1 MRTTPKL
8 EVLPP
13 LPRRDDPA
21 ALDAF
26 HEHRVRQDLARFAE
40 APGLFEQC
48 AERLRVRFQ
57 KAGERAI
64 LERWI
69 EFYQTGE
76 RLVAA
81 KAAMERSKS
90 EYLQLGREHEV
101 KETEKGASLAKLQA
115 DLEEQNLR
123 RDKAVYQ
130 REHLERFVE
139 GGTQASSS
147 ENENERQLNDANER
161 RQLDARWDL
170 HESLRALHTLIEL
183 QHWRRQ
189 QRDRVLQDRFLSSQ
203 EQSEDLQFVD
213 DLYEQKRAELK
224 VDTRIFEEG

>member
-1 MRTTPKL
+1 MKPGHKL

-13 LPRRDDPA
+13 LPRQQEPA
-21 ALDAF
+21 ALDHF
-26 HEHRVRQDLARFAE
+26 HEDRVRRDLARFAD
-40 APGLFEQC
+40 APGLFGQYV
-48 AERLRVRFQ
+48 ERARVRFQ

-69 EFYQTGE
+69 EFYSTGQ

-101 KETEKGASLAKLQA
+101 KETEKAASLAKLQA
-115 DLEEQNLR
+115 DLEEHNLR
-123 RDKAVYQ
+123 RDKAAYQ

-139 GGTQASSS
+139 GGSQTSRSQ
-147 ENENERQLNDANER
+147 NEQKLNEADER
-161 RQLDARWDL
+161 RQLDARWEL
-170 HESLRALHTLIEL
+170 NESLRSLHTLIEL

-189 QRDRVLQDRFLSSQ
+189 QRDRILQDRSLTSQ
-203 EQSEDLQFVD
+203 EQSEDLQYTD
-213 DLYEQKRAELK
+213 ELYEQKRADLK
-224 VDTRIFEEG
+224 VDTRIFEGS

>member
-1 MRTTPKL
+1 MRPRPKL
-8 EVLPP
+8 EVLAP
-13 LPRRDDPA
+13 LPQHCDPA

-26 HEHRVRQDLARFAE
+26 HEDHVRQDLARFAD
-40 APGLFEQC
+40 APGLLQQC

-69 EFYQTGE
+69 EFYQTGQ
-76 RLVAA
+76 RLIAA
-81 KAAMERSKS
+81 KTEMERSKS

-101 KETEKGASLAKLQA
+101 KETEKSANRSKLQA
-115 DLEEQNLR
+115 DLEEQSLR
-123 RDKAVYQ
+123 RDKAAYQ

-139 GGTQASSS
+139 GGTQTNLS
-147 ENENERQLNDANER
+147 ENEQQLNQANER

-189 QRDRVLQDRFLSSQ
+189 QRDRILQDRGLCAQ
-203 EQSEDLQFVD
+203 EQAEDLQFVD